1 MEGHLVLKV
10 RWFVPYWQH
19 SLHYS
24 LSGGSNIH
32 HRRCGG
38 IKVIAW
44 ILFFFRIWKYEMT
57 IVKFQLSVLYG
68 LASANDILKELLH
81 ICAK

>member
-1 MEGHLVLKV
+1 MEGYLVLKV
-10 RWFVPYWQH
+10 RWFVPYWLLLLRGL
-19 SLHYS
+19 S
-24 LSGGSNIH
+24 SGGSNIH
-32 HRRCGG
+32 HRGCGG

>member
-32 HRRCGG
+32 HRGCGG

-68 LASANDILKELLH
+68 LVSANDILKELLH